1 MSVRGLNRLVIDEYR
16 VQLTDSADSVADSV
30 VDSEASVV
38 LVGAVT
44 AAASALLVEDEAT
57 LEVAEELAL
66 EDDAAAASVSSSA
79 TGSPVQPCP
88 GTEMS

>member
-1 MSVRGLNRLVIDEYR
+1 M
-16 VQLTDSADSVADSV
+16 ADSV
-30 VDSEASVV
+30 VDSAASVV

-44 AAASALLVEDEAT
+44 EAASALLVEEEAA

-66 EDDAAAASVSSSA
+66 EAVEAVSDSSSS